1 SPLAP
6 CIWCQLF
13 PTCSGEEE
21 VRSDELVQH
30 QSKYRAGA
38 VVKEGSIPGCPA
50 IRDILAYLC
59 ARAWYRPQ
67 PADRL
72 GANHCRLE
80 AAGPDP
86 GHPPAAAPL
95 SEHLSPYRPH
105 LFEMQERSGRQ
116 EPGRLLGVS
125 RPPRLVE
132 RLQTV
137 DAVEQFLETYVAHSE
152 REIVDFLLDQLLHL
166 GFFPHLRP
174 HLHPLRAGGQD
185 FFYELRLQL
194 LHTIPKHLEL
204 DLRQNQGRII
214 LFNNLCQI

>member
-1 SPLAP
+1 
-6 CIWCQLF
+6 CQLF

-21 VRSDELVQH
+21 VRSDELLQH

-86 GHPPAAAPL
+86 GHPPATAPL
-95 SEHLSPYRPH
+95 PDPVTPARPP
-105 LFEMQERSGRQ
+105 LCGREERPGRRDR
-116 EPGRLLGVS
+116 GRLLGVS

-152 REIVDFLLDQLLHL
+152 REIVDFLLDQ
-166 GFFPHLRP
+166 
-174 HLHPLRAGGQD
+174 
-185 FFYELRLQL
+185 
-194 LHTIPKHLEL
+194 
-204 DLRQNQGRII
+204 
-214 LFNNLCQI
+214 